1 MTTKRLRTN
10 GLAVLLVSGAVLA
23 GANGCSDRRPVTP
36 IRNGLAECAEL
47 ERTCE
52 APARDLGEPYRTC
65 YETGASKVKNA
76 CINRYYDCIDA
87 CRSANETG
95 GGGGEAGAARANP
108 DPGASGASATA
119 GAA

>member
-1 MTTKRLRTN
+1 MN
-10 GLAVLLVSGAVLA
+10 GRAVLLVSAAVLA

-47 ERTCE
+47 ESTCE

-87 CRSANETG
+87 CRTANDPLAPG
-95 GGGGEAGAARANP
+95 GAGGTDGAGGAAGANT
-108 DPGASGASATA
+108 DGASGASATA
-119 GAA
+119 GAGGA